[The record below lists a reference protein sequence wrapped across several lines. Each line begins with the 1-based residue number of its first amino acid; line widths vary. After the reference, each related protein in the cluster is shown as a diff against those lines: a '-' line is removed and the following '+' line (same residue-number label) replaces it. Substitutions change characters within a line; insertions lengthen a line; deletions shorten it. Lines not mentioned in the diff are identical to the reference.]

1 VASGNVPMVFG
12 DFSFFWIAEFAG
24 MAVQRLDELFA
35 ATGQIGFRWYRRM
48 DSRVMLSEAFSY
60 LTMK

>member
-1 VASGNVPMVFG
+1 
-12 DFSFFWIAEFAG
+12 

-48 DSRVMLSEAFSY
+48 DSKVMLSEAFSY